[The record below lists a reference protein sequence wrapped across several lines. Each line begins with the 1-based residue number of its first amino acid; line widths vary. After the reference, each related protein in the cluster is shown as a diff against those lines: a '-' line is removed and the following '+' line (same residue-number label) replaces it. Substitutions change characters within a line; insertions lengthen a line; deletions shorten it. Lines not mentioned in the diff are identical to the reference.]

1 MPPSAAEA
9 SCEPTPPRFGEA
21 LRFWLRLGFISF
33 GGPAGQIAI
42 LHAELVERRRWISE
56 TRFLHALNYCVL
68 LPGPEAQ
75 QLATYL
81 GWVLHKTPG
90 GLAAGILFV
99 LPSALLLWGL
109 SWAYVGFGALPWMVG
124 FLYGL
129 KPAVL
134 AIVAASVW
142 RIGSRALKSRV
153 LWCVAGGAFA
163 ALFLLKVPFPWI
175 LASAGLA
182 GLLGGRIRPS
192 AFVPNAH
199 AEQTPAL
206 TSLNGAPNHRRRT
219 PPLWHSARLAAT
231 WLAVWWAPV
240 LLAGVL
246 LDPGHAVFAQGV
258 FFSKAAMLT
267 FGGAY
272 AVLPYVAQQAVEQF
286 HWLTAPQ
293 MLDGLGLAETTPGP
307 LLIVLQF
314 VGFLG
319 GWNHPGNLPPLLAA
333 TLGAFLSTWSTFAP
347 SFLWIFL
354 GAPYIDTLRSHL
366 WLNCVLSAITSA
378 VVGLILNLSVWLG
391 LQVLLHESGRPDWFS
406 CSLCA
411 LSLWSLLRW
420 KWSIPRLVMAAGLAG
435 TAWHIAFA

>member
-1 MPPSAAEA
+1 MPTSVPESR
-9 SCEPTPPRFGEA
+9 PPPPRFRETLG
-21 LRFWLRLGFISF
+21 FWLRLGLLSF
-33 GGPAGQIAI
+33 GGPAGQIAL
-42 LHAELVERRRWISE
+42 LHAELVERRQWVSE
-56 TRFLHALNYCVL
+56 ARFLHALNYCML

-109 SWAYVGFGALPWMVG
+109 SWAYVVFGSRPGMEG

-142 RIGSRALKSRV
+142 RIGSRALQSRL
-153 LWCVAGGAFA
+153 LWCVAGAAFA
-163 ALFLLKVPFPWI
+163 ALWLLKVPFPWI
-175 LASAGLA
+175 LAGAGLA
-182 GLLGGRIRPS
+182 GFLESWFRPTSWVRDAPVEKAPSPALSETSASHPHPAPS
-192 AFVPNAH
+192 AW
-199 AEQTPAL
+199 
-206 TSLNGAPNHRRRT
+206 GA
-219 PPLWHSARLAAT
+219 ARLAAV
-231 WLAVWWAPV
+231 WLTVWWAPV

-246 LDPGHAVFAQGV
+246 LGRGHTVFAQGV

-286 HWLTAPQ
+286 HWLAAPQ

-319 GWNHPGNLPPLLAA
+319 GWNQPGSLPPLLAA

-354 GAPYIDTLRSHL
+354 GAPYLEGLRSHPR
-366 WLNCVLSAITSA
+366 LNRVLSAITAA
-378 VVGLILNLSVWLG
+378 VVGLILNLAVWLG
-391 LQVLLHESGRPDWFS
+391 LQVLLPEKGRPDWFA
-406 CSLCA
+406 CGLCA
-411 LSLWSLLRW
+411 LSLWSLLGW
-420 KWSIPRLVMAAGLAG
+420 KWSVPRLVAAAGLAG
-435 TAWHIAFA
+435 TAWRLAFP